1 MGRKY
6 GILWYDEVDSTNSEA
21 QRRLS
26 ELDNLSVI
34 AARSQVAGRGQRG
47 NVWNAVPNE
56 NLTFSVVLKFGGQHD
71 RNAPEC
77 DSFASGNCAV
87 FPAHRGESA
96 IFPSI
101 SAKRQNFISMAVSL
115 GVAEYLSDEHGL
127 PAKIK
132 WPNDIYVGDS
142 KICGIL
148 IENTLHGDQMTT
160 CTVGIGLNVNQRD
173 FPSDIPNPTSMALL
187 TGWTYDVDA
196 ELEKLLRHI
205 DRRIGKVFG
214 AKARARLHTSYL
226 HRLYRWNEPHD
237 YLVVA
242 NSERLYAAIRGVTSH
257 GQLVM
262 EDLEDSHWHCRH
274 RIFDFKEVEFVI

>member
-26 ELDNLSVI
+26 ELDNLTVI

-47 NVWNAVPNE
+47 NVWYAVPNE
-56 NLTFSVVLKFGGQHD
+56 NLTFSLFLKFGAASNSSEGEIS
-71 RNAPEC
+71 APKAGNGVSTHRS
-77 DSFASGNCAV
+77 DSNV
-87 FPAHRGESA
+87 FPV
-96 IFPSI
+96 I
-101 SAKRQNFISMAVSL
+101 SAKRQNFLNMAIAL

-132 WPNDIYVGDS
+132 WPNDIYVGDC

-148 IENTLHGDQMTT
+148 IENTLRGDLLTT
-160 CTVGIGLNVNQRD
+160 CTVGIGLNVNQKN
-173 FPSDIPNPTSMALL
+173 FPADIPNPTSMTLL
-187 TGWTYDVDA
+187 TGQTYNIEE
-196 ELEKLLRHI
+196 ELGKLMSHI

-214 AKARARLHTSYL
+214 AKARFRLHHSYI

-237 YLVVA
+237 YLVTA
-242 NSERLYAAIRGVTSH
+242 TSERLYGAIRGITSH

-262 EDLEDSHWHCRH
+262 EDVEDSHWHCRH
-274 RIFDFKEVEFVI
+274 RIFNFKEVEFII